1 MRVDIW
7 SDIRCPFCYIGKRKF
22 EKALESFEHRTSVEV
37 VWHSFQL
44 DPSLKTQP
52 DVNTYDHLAAIKGIS
67 PEQSREMHAHITD
80 VASQVGISFR
90 FDKAVVA
97 NSFKAHRLI
106 QLAKERGVANE
117 AEEALFHAHF
127 TEGKNIDDDETLVQ
141 VGKGIGIAEP
151 DVRALLSSND
161 FSEAVEKD
169 EALAREIG
177 IRGVPFF
184 IFNNRYAV
192 SGAQSPDVFLKT
204 LQKAWEEYA
213 LQPQK

>member
-1 MRVDIW
+1 MKVDIW

-22 EKALESFEHRTSVEV
+22 EHALEEFEHKDSVEV

-52 DVNTYDHLAAIKGIS
+52 GIKTYDYLAKVKGMS
-67 PEQSREMHAHITD
+67 VEQSRQMHDQITEA
-80 VASQVGISFR
+80 ASQVGITFN
-90 FDKAVVA
+90 FDHAVVA

-106 QLAKERGVANE
+106 QLAKSRGLADQ
-117 AEEALFHAHF
+117 AEEAFFRAHF
-127 TEGKNIDDDETLVQ
+127 TEGKNIDENATIIEI
-141 VGKGIGIAEP
+141 GTGIGIPEEA
-151 DVRALLSSND
+151 VRNLLSSHD
-161 FSEAVEKD
+161 FSGAVAQD
-169 EALAREIG
+169 ESLAREIG

-192 SGAQSPDVFLKT
+192 SGAQPPEVFLKT

-213 LQPQK
+213 RQPQE